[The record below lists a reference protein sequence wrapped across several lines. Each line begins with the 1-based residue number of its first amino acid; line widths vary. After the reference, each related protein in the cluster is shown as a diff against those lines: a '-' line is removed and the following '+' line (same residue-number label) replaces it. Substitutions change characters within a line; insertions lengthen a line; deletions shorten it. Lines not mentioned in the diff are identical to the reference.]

1 MATELEQLL
10 ADCQQ
15 LQQSFSTILLSSVN
29 QQGQPLVSYAP
40 YIEFSGSFYI
50 FVSTLSEHTNNM
62 LANPVASAMFIED
75 EHSAK
80 NLYARKRAVL
90 QVNVHQ
96 IDLDSKIA
104 QPVFEQ
110 MRQELGNTIEL
121 LRSLADFKLL
131 ELRPQQGRFVVGFGK
146 AYDWDVAAGTLKHVS
161 AEELASKKS

>member
-1 MATELEQLL
+1 MATELQQLL

-15 LQQSFSTILLSSVN
+15 LQQSFSSILLSTVN
-29 QQGQPLVSYAP
+29 EHWQPLVSYAP
-40 YIEFSGSFYI
+40 YIEFSGGFYI

-62 LANPVASAMFIED
+62 LAKPLASAMFIED

-90 QVNVHQ
+90 QLSVHQ
-96 IDLDSKIA
+96 IDLDSEVA
-104 QPVFEQ
+104 QAVFEQ
-110 MRQELGNTIEL
+110 MRQKLGNTIEL

-146 AYDWDVAAGTLKHVS
+146 AYDWDVAAGTLKHIS
-161 AEELASKKS
+161 AEELANKKT